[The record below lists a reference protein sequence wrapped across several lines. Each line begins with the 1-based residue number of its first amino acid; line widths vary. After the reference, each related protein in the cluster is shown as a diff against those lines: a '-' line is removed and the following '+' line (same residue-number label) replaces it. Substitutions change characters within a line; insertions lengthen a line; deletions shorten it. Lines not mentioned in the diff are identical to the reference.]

1 VTRTGGAQII
11 PRPLA
16 WRYGSAPPW
25 SGHPPASLETAVI
38 AARIA
43 ARGPGGSPAV
53 AMEGTR
59 PSAVLVA
66 LFDGP
71 EGAEVLLTRRAWHLS
86 SHKGEVSFPGGRLE
100 PGETA
105 LHAALREAQEEVLL
119 DPRGVDVVGELDHLA
134 TVASKSHIVPI
145 VGTLPGRPVVA
156 AGTSE
161 VDRILM
167 VPLVELLSP
176 DTYRE
181 ERWGAPPLDR
191 SVHFFVLDDETI
203 WGATARI
210 LVQLLAIAV
219 GVDDVR
225 DGA

>member
-1 VTRTGGAQII
+1 
-11 PRPLA
+11 
-16 WRYGSAPPW
+16 
-25 SGHPPASLETAVI
+25 
-38 AARIA
+38 
-43 ARGPGGSPAV
+43 
-53 AMEGTR
+53 MEGNR
-59 PSAVLVA
+59 RSAVLVA

-71 EGAEVLLTRRAWHLS
+71 DGAEVLLTRRAWHLS

-100 PGETA
+100 SGETPVQ
-105 LHAALREAQEEVLL
+105 AALREAHEEVLL
-119 DPRGVDVVGELDHLA
+119 DPGTVDIVGELDHLA

-145 VGTLPGRPVVA
+145 VGTLPGRPTLA

-167 VPLVELLSP
+167 VPLVDLLTP

-219 GVDDVR
+219 GVDDAR
-225 DGA
+225 DGG